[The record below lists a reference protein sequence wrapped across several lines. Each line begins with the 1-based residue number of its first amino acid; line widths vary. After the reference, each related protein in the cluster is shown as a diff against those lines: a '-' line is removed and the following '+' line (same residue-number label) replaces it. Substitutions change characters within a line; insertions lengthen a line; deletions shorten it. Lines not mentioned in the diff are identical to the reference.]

1 MLAKLFNGFAHKIE
15 IEPPPPRPQKK
26 KKKLSHLISFPKE
39 FVN

>member
-1 MLAKLFNGFAHKIE
+1 MLAKLFNGFAQKIE